1 MFKDMTA
8 NGAFKILPFT
18 VFLFGSLV
26 VATQIYHQTES
37 QLTPWKGGG
46 MGMFA
51 SLDSPAHREVSIEL
65 QLPGRT
71 LFLKDMS
78 RSVVKYKTIPSDNF
92 AEQLCRNILGR
103 YINLSEIK
111 YKQAR
116 LYREPSQLKRRL
128 ILSSIPFKNL
138 TLRFYK
144 TRLDPSAGRFA
155 YQQASEYQCR
165 NETDRDT

>member
-1 MFKDMTA
+1 MTS
-8 NGAFKILPFT
+8 NRAFKILPVT

-26 VATQIYHQTES
+26 VASQIYHQMRS

-71 LFLKDMS
+71 LFLKDLS
-78 RSVVKYKTIPSDNF
+78 QSVVKFKTIPSDNF
-92 AEQLCRNILGR
+92 AEQFCRDLLGR
-103 YINLSEIK
+103 YINPSQIR

-116 LYREPSQLKRRL
+116 LYNKPSQLERRSML
-128 ILSSIPFKNL
+128 KSIPFESL

-144 TRLDPSAGRFA
+144 TRLDPSTGRFA
-155 YQQASEYQCR
+155 YQQALEYQCANESSR
-165 NETDRDT
+165 NT

>member
-1 MFKDMTA
+1 MTA
-8 NGAFKILPFT
+8 NRAFTILPFT

-26 VATQIYHQTES
+26 VAVQIYQQAHF

-71 LFLKDMS
+71 LYLKDVS
-78 RSVVKYKTIPSDNF
+78 QSVVEYKTIPGDKF
-92 AEQLCRNILGR
+92 AGQFCRDLLGR
-103 YINLSEIK
+103 YINLSEIR

-116 LYREPSQLKRRL
+116 LYNQPSQLERRSML
-128 ILSSIPFKNL
+128 NSLPLTNL

-144 TRLDPSAGRFA
+144 TRLDPSTGRFA
-155 YQQASEYQCR
+155 YQQASEYQCT
-165 NETDRDT
+165 NESSRDS

>member
-1 MFKDMTA
+1 MTT
-8 NGAFKILPFT
+8 NGAFKILPVT

-26 VATQIYHQTES
+26 VAAQIYQQKHF

-51 SLDSPAHREVSIEL
+51 SMDSPAHREVSIEL

-78 RSVVKYKTIPSDNF
+78 HSVVEFKTIPGDNF
-92 AEQLCRNILGR
+92 AEQFCRDLLGR
-103 YINLSEIK
+103 YINLSEIR

-116 LYREPSQLKRRL
+116 LYNKPSQLERRSM
-128 ILSSIPFKNL
+128 LSSLPFTNL

-144 TRLDPSAGRFA
+144 TRLDPSTGRFA
-155 YQQASEYQCR
+155 YQQASEYQCT
-165 NETDRDT
+165 NDTKRDS

>member
-1 MFKDMTA
+1 M
-8 NGAFKILPFT
+8 
-18 VFLFGSLV
+18 VFLFGALV
-26 VATQIYHQTES
+26 VAVQIYQQKHF
-37 QLTPWKGGG
+37 QLTAWKGGG

-78 RSVVKYKTIPSDNF
+78 QSVVEFKTIPGDDF
-92 AEQLCRNILGR
+92 AEQFCRDLLGR
-103 YINLSEIK
+103 YINLSEIR

-116 LYREPSQLKRRL
+116 LYKKPSQLERRSM
-128 ILSSIPFKNL
+128 LSSLPFESL

-144 TRLDPSAGRFA
+144 TRVEPSTGRFA
-155 YQQASEYQCR
+155 YQQASEYQCT
-165 NETDRDT
+165 NDAKRDS

>member
-1 MFKDMTA
+1 MTS
-8 NGAFKILPFT
+8 NRAFKILPVT

-26 VATQIYHQTES
+26 TAAQIYHQEHS
-37 QLTPWKGGG
+37 QLTPWTGGG

-78 RSVVKYKTIPSDNF
+78 QSVLKFKTSPRDDF
-92 AEQLCRNILGR
+92 AEQYCRDLLGR
-103 YINLSEIK
+103 YVNLSEIR
-111 YKQAR
+111 YKQVR
-116 LYREPSQLKRRL
+116 LYNKPSQLERRSML
-128 ILSSIPFKNL
+128 NSIPFESL

-144 TRLDPSAGRFA
+144 TRIDPSTGRFA
-155 YQQASEYQCR
+155 YQQAHEYQCT
-165 NETDRDT
+165 NESSRDT

>member
-1 MFKDMTA
+1 MTT
-8 NGAFKILPFT
+8 NRTSKILPVT

-26 VATQIYHQTES
+26 VAVQIYQQVNF

-51 SLDSPAHREVSIEL
+51 SMDSPVHREVSIEL

-78 RSVVKYKTIPSDNF
+78 QSVVEFKTIPGDDS
-92 AEQLCRNILGR
+92 AEQFCHDLLGR
-103 YINLSEIK
+103 YINLSEIR

-116 LYREPSQLKRRL
+116 LYNKPSQLERRSM
-128 ILSSIPFKNL
+128 LSSLPFTNL

-144 TRLDPSAGRFA
+144 TRLDPSTGRFA
-155 YQQASEYQCR
+155 YQQASEYQCT
-165 NETDRDT
+165 NDAKRDT

>member
-1 MFKDMTA
+1 MTIS
-8 NGAFKILPFT
+8 GAFKILPVT

-26 VATQIYHQTES
+26 VATQIYHQKHF

-71 LFLKDMS
+71 LYLKDLS
-78 RSVVKYKTIPSDNF
+78 RSVVKFKTIPSDNV
-92 AEQLCRNILGR
+92 AEQFCRDLLGR

-116 LYREPSQLKRRL
+116 LYNKPSQMERRW
-128 ILSSIPFKNL
+128 ILNSVPFTNL

-144 TRLDPSAGRFA
+144 TRVDPSTGRFA
-155 YQQASEYQCR
+155 YQQASEYQC
-165 NETDRDT
+165 THDA